1 MFRFLVRECCRATPL
16 GRVLGMHDEQSTSY
30 QEAADVRVPPLLI
43 PLVAIGSGIV
53 LQWLGLTLQMP
64 FADAI
69 ISRSIGGFLF
79 LVGLGMN
86 VLAVYEF
93 KQTHQNPS
101 PRTPT
106 PELVM
111 RGPYRI
117 SRNPMYLG
125 LGLFQIG
132 LGLLLDNLW
141 VSLLTV
147 PAWITVQYIA
157 ILPEEAYLEQRFG
170 DQYRQYRATVR
181 RWI

>member
-1 MFRFLVRECCRATPL
+1 MQLQGGSP
-16 GRVLGMHDEQSTSY
+16 D
-30 QEAADVRVPPLLI
+30 AADVRVPPPLI

-53 LQWLGLTLQMP
+53 LQWLGLALPLP
-64 FADAI
+64 FADRGI
-69 ISRSIGGFLF
+69 WRSIGGFLC

-86 VLAVYEF
+86 AWAVYEF
-93 KQTHQNPS
+93 KRTHQNPS

-106 PELVM
+106 PELVV

-141 VSLLTV
+141 VSLLTI
-147 PAWITVQYIA
+147 PAWLVVQYIA
-157 ILPEEAYLEQRFG
+157 ILPEETYLEQRFG
-170 DQYRQYRATVR
+170 DHYRQYRATVR

>member
-1 MFRFLVRECCRATPL
+1 
-16 GRVLGMHDEQSTSY
+16 MHDERVTSY
-30 QEAADVRVPPLLI
+30 THTADVRFPPPLI

-53 LQWLGLTLQMP
+53 LQWLGPAILMP
-64 FADAI
+64 LANLLI
-69 ISRSIGGFLF
+69 WRSVGGFLC
-79 LVGLGMN
+79 LIGLGMN

-93 KQTHQNPS
+93 KRTRQNPS

-132 LGLLLDNLW
+132 LGLLLNNLW
-141 VSLLTV
+141 VSLLTF
-147 PAWITVQYIA
+147 PAWIAVQYIA
-157 ILPEEAYLEQRFG
+157 IIPEEAYLEQRFG